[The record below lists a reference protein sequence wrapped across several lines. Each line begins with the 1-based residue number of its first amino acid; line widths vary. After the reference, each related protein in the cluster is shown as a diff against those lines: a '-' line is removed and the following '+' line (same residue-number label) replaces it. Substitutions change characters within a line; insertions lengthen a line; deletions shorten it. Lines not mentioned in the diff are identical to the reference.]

1 MTAVDEALTPFRA
14 DPGTVALILDFDGT
28 LSPIVEDAAAAVPHA
43 DVPDLLARLRDHF
56 GLVAVVSGRPV
67 EFLLPLLPTGLVL
80 AGLYGLELMVD
91 GERRDHP
98 QAGNWREVVD
108 DVAGLAEVRA
118 PAGVVVERKGL
129 SLTLH
134 YRSAPDQEAAAAA
147 YAAGRGPPVGPRGPP
162 RPDVLGAAPADRGR
176 QGHCGA
182 GPGRRTCRRWPS
194 PATTWVTCPASTR
207 STSWTTAGV
216 ATLRIAVDSP
226 EAPLPLL
233 ERADL
238 VVDGPDGLVALLE
251 SLLLTLLRLG
261 SGGAERCR
269 GVARE
274 PAERGD
280 QSAAARLSAS
290 QSAGV
295 RAVARSR
302 QRADRARRASP
313 SRVSAW
319 CSASLVPATS
329 KGSQGTTASASSSH
343 APASGDRTSTPVP
356 LVDHG
361 GLLGHQVQAV
371 ADRVD
376 QHDVGP
382 AQGGHR
388 AGEVVGRRRRGPGSS
403 PAWRTAR

>member
-28 LSPIVEDAAAAVPHA
+28 LSPIVEDAAAAVPHT

-147 YAAGRGPPVGPRGPP
+147 YAQDEAHRSGLVARPARMSWELHPPIEVDKGTAVLDLVKDRRAVAFAGDDVGDLPGF
-162 RPDVLGAAPADRGR
+162 DALDELDDR
-176 QGHCGA
+176 
-182 GPGRRTCRRWPS
+182 
-194 PATTWVTCPASTR
+194 
-207 STSWTTAGV
+207 GV

-238 VVDGPDGLVALLE
+238 VVAGPDGLVRLLE
-251 SLLLTLLRLG
+251 SLL
-261 SGGAERCR
+261 
-269 GVARE
+269 
-274 PAERGD
+274 
-280 QSAAARLSAS
+280 
-290 QSAGV
+290 
-295 RAVARSR
+295 
-302 QRADRARRASP
+302 
-313 SRVSAW
+313 
-319 CSASLVPATS
+319 
-329 KGSQGTTASASSSH
+329 
-343 APASGDRTSTPVP
+343 
-356 LVDHG
+356 
-361 GLLGHQVQAV
+361 
-371 ADRVD
+371 
-376 QHDVGP
+376 
-382 AQGGHR
+382 
-388 AGEVVGRRRRGPGSS
+388 
-403 PAWRTAR
+403 